1 MRFRNRPDAGRQLA
15 AQLERFAN
23 RPDVIVLGLPR
34 GGVPVAYEISVLL
47 HVPLDV
53 FLVRKLGVPQ
63 HPELA
68 MGALAEGGVEVLS
81 RDLVRDLGI
90 PAAMVEQVA
99 VQERLEMERR
109 DARYR
114 AGRGL
119 PVLRDQTALVVDDG
133 LATGSTMEAAI
144 HALRQYAAARIIVA
158 VPVGARETCDR
169 LRGIA
174 DEVVCLSMP
183 ESFDAVGRWYDDFSQ
198 TSDEEVIELL
208 SARRQSDVAP

>member
-1 MRFRNRPDAGRQLA
+1 MPGDS
-15 AQLERFAN
+15 
-23 RPDVIVLGLPR
+23 LPR
-34 GGVPVAYEISVLL
+34 SWSDSRIDRTSSFSGCRAAAFRSCTISVLL

-144 HALRQYAAARIIVA
+144 LNALRQYAAARIIVA

-183 ESFDAVGRWYDDFSQ
+183 ESFDAVGRWYTDDFSQ